1 MANAKEAK
9 VMRESVLA
17 EVVEKLEGAVFVG
30 RTSEGAL
37 FQLGEDFVVVR
48 AIVKSETFDADK
60 ALAEFVAKEKVAEE
74 KALAK
79 AKKMIADG
87 VKREKAK
94 EKEGA

>member
-9 VMRESVLA
+9 VMRDGILG
-17 EVVEKLEGAVFVG
+17 EVMEKLEGAAFVG

-60 ALAEFVAKEKVAEE
+60 ALEEFAAKEKVAEE

-79 AKKMIADG
+79 AKKMTADSA
-87 VKREKAK
+87 KREKAK